1 MTEFDRFALW
11 LSKPSN
17 CDKVIAVSVGV
28 FAAVWWLTGDYSPI
42 EILRARG
49 GL

>member
-1 MTEFDRFALW
+1 MNSFETFALW

-17 CDKVIAVSVGV
+17 CDKVLWWTIGLVV
-28 FAAVWWLTGDYSPI
+28 FVFWLGSDYGPI